1 MNIFKRS
8 QKINSNFLF
17 EKIMNY
23 SKNTFDKNEMDFLQT
38 PHPENIQDFFELY
51 KNLSSFKK
59 SIFFDRFKEFADNI
73 EFREKQLKVNLFSQ
87 SLIRMCLKNIDD
99 LIISCTD
106 NYGFNTHL
114 FFVLFDASEKL
125 SMSDDFKRDIIKSY
139 NYHTKNEIGSSAI
152 VKPYFD
158 MKKEEM
164 GYGPFQKKNS
174 L

>member
-8 QKINSNFLF
+8 QKINSDFLF
-17 EKIMNY
+17 EKIMNH

-38 PHPENIQDFFELY
+38 PLPENIQDFFELY

-73 EFREKQLKVNLFSQ
+73 ESREKQLKVNLFSQ
-87 SLIRMCLKNIDD
+87 SLIRMCLKNIHY
-99 LIISCTD
+99 LILICID
-106 NYGFNTHL
+106 RHRFGVHML
-114 FFVLFDASEKL
+114 FVLFDASEKFN
-125 SMSDDFKRDIIKSY
+125 MSDDFKCNIIDAY

-152 VKPYFD
+152 IKPYFD

-164 GYGPFQKKNS
+164 GYGPFQKKDS